1 MYCLSRKE
9 CESLSADL
17 RKAGIQ
23 AAPYHAG
30 LSDKKREEVQA
41 AWVADKYNVV
51 SELLVGVCSDA
62 TTYNDKEYLSCETGT
77 FNLSEVSNCREYLSK
92 IG

>member
-1 MYCLSRKE
+1 MFLCIQFLCTKRTVKVYMMYIVFRDSGIVYCLSRKE

-30 LSDKKREEVQA
+30 LPDKKREQVQA
-41 AWVADKYNVV
+41 GWVADKFKVV
-51 SELLVGVCSDA
+51 LL
-62 TTYNDKEYLSCETGT
+62 
-77 FNLSEVSNCREYLSK
+77 
-92 IG
+92 